1 MTSFTMG
8 RYVPYDTFLHK
19 MDPRTKIF
27 CLVLLMVAIFLG
39 FPSWEMVGTM
49 SGLAFVVVALL
60 LFASHMSLHQLF
72 ASLKSLWLM
81 VIFLLI
87 IYIVTPRTSVSLGT
101 AFNIGTYPIYWDSFA
116 EAGKI
121 LIRLM
126 LMIELSLILTAT
138 TKPLDLTYALEWYLT
153 PLKWIGFP
161 SHVVAMTITLALR
174 FIPTILEDVDRI
186 MKAQASRGVDFEH
199 GKIGAK
205 FRAIIS
211 LIVPLFVSSF
221 IRSDELA
228 NAMECRGYDPKAKRT
243 RYRKLHFTWWDLLFV
258 ILSSGF
264 LALFIYVSVT
274 HFDCYAVWGGMTVHP
289 V

>member
-8 RYVPYDTFLHK
+8 RYVPYHSFLHR
-19 MDPRTKIF
+19 MDPRVKIALLIF
-27 CLVLLMVAIFLG
+27 LMVAVFMGYSTYAMTFAMAGI
-39 FPSWEMVGTM
+39 
-49 SGLAFVVVALL
+49 AVALILIL
-60 LFASHMSLHQLF
+60 LWVSHLSFHQVWS
-72 ASLKSLWLM
+72 SLKSLWFM
-81 VIFLLI
+81 MIFLLL
-87 IYIVTPRTSVSLGT
+87 IYIFTSRTAGHV
-101 AFNIGTYPIYWDSFA
+101 AFLIGTYPVYYEAFL

-121 LIRLM
+121 LIRLI

-161 SHVVAMTITLALR
+161 SHVVAMTISLALR

-228 NAMECRGYDPKAKRT
+228 NAMECRGYDPSVKRT
-243 RYRKLHFTWWDLLFV
+243 RYRKLHFSWWDLFFLLFGSAV
-258 ILSSGF
+258 AAF
-264 LALFIYVSVT
+264 FIYVSVI
-274 HFDCYAVWGGMTVHP
+274 HFDAFQSFWGMTTW
-289 V
+289 